1 MAKKSPT
8 TEATTT
14 EAPAKK
20 NPCPITREQFQA
32 HVKPILLVI
41 NGENKVASP
50 KDFSTGSFGFFFNEK
65 STVVIDGVP
74 CKVQWNCMG
83 TLVGSK
89 DVAK

>member
-1 MAKKSPT
+1 MAKQK
-8 TEATTT
+8 TTT
-14 EAPAKK
+14 ETPEKSK
-20 NPCPITREQFQA
+20 CPITREQFVA

-65 STVVIDGVP
+65 STVVIDGIP
-74 CKVQWNCMG
+74 CKVQWNCLG
-83 TLVGSK
+83 TIVGSK